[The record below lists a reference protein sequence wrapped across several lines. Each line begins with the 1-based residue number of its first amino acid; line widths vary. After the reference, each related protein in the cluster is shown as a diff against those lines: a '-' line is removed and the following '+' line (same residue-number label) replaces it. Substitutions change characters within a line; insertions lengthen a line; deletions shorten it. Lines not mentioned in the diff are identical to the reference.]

1 MMPSKANPKLL
12 PDVPHLDDRL
22 GGAHK
27 QLAESITK
35 LILTS
40 DGGKS
45 IKLDGFWG
53 SGKSTV
59 VGMLTKLLERLE
71 TGEHATRPAEEYS
84 TLVFQYDAWV
94 HVGDPLRRA
103 FMTSLLMKLSGAKWI
118 DFTNNLAKGGRW
130 ERELAKLSKRLKVS
144 SKTVHPNFD
153 DVSKLILGG
162 LIALGIVAPTAFG
175 ALSDALRDW
184 DAGARLSFAGAAW
197 LVLTGFFYFSSGRML
212 NIVVK
217 RAANAET
224 TETIEEA
231 EPTSI
236 EFQGAFGTLLGE
248 VLKKESRRLVIVVD
262 NLDRIDEKEASDI
275 WTLLRSFLDN
285 PSFAAE
291 PWFKRLWVVVPLASS
306 RTSESDGNRRAVAD
320 SGLSNFDKIFQV
332 SFTVPPPLLHSWK
345 NYLAELL
352 EKVFGKD
359 DTGDHDE
366 ILRLYE
372 EIPPPGRMTPRAIVT
387 FVNRLVAAKVEWDDA
402 VPLSCLAAYELCA
415 PKLDVSSCQPPEVV
429 ARILPIERLNDVFAM
444 LHYRASSLDDAS
456 YLTISP
462 EIEKALDA
470 GDSKQL
476 RELLKRTPSGRY
488 VLDKYVRSDLKK
500 LGSQQ
505 ERLFQFLCAL
515 APLCKEEN
523 ADSSEPLLIPASLR
537 RHLVEAACQTLSET
551 SSLHLRND
559 NLVSGIDAFLSIVAN
574 DARSASVVVKLLAG
588 MKASSEQDGNGYGT
602 IWERWKDNFT
612 LLLARKNIREY
623 IEQTG
628 FKFTLPVSPTQWAE
642 VVQCLQKSDQTW
654 ALQACSSEQS
664 VETLIEWV
672 TSGLDQYLVSDAARA
687 LLKQLA
693 NDNGEPVV
701 KAFMSSVAQ
710 KISLIANGNPTIQP
724 PTIDVAASAI
734 SVMISDFP
742 DHAFPPLRTLTR
754 NTSLFSYIAA
764 AQSQNQLACKFV
776 FCIAAYLGLEKEPM
790 TPGKISSTAMSGQ
803 QAYVQTMQ
811 GNAVRAPS
819 DVSAYCD
826 VLSGLQRFDLL
837 PDLVGNTAYAALG
850 KQLVIGLAS
859 DKRFIEM
866 LTSGVL
872 DANEFAVRYIPVP
885 DLRKAYL
892 EALPSSFQPVPDVS

>member
-1 MMPSKANPKLL
+1 MPPRTYPKLL

-27 QLAESITK
+27 QLAESISR

-45 IKLDGFWG
+45 IKLDGIWG

-59 VGMLTKLLERLE
+59 VGMLTKLLEQSE
-71 TGEHATRPAEEYS
+71 TEAHATGLAEERS
-84 TLVFQYDAWV
+84 TIVFQYDAWV

-103 FMTSLLMKLSGAKWI
+103 FMTSLLMKLSGANWI
-118 DFTNNLAKGGRW
+118 EFTNDIASGGSW

-144 SKTVHPNFD
+144 SKTVRPNFD
-153 DVSKLILGG
+153 DVSKLTIGG

-175 ALSDALRDW
+175 ALSDAQRDW
-184 DAGARLSFAGAAW
+184 DVGAKFSFAAAAW
-197 LVLTGFFYFSSGRML
+197 LFLTGLLYFSSGRIL
-212 NIVVK
+212 NLLVR

-224 TETIEEA
+224 TEAIEEA

-236 EFQGAFGTLLGE
+236 EFQAAFGTLLGD
-248 VLKKESRRLVIVVD
+248 VLKKETRRLVIVVD

-306 RTSESDGNRRAVAD
+306 RTSERDENRRPVPD
-320 SGLSNFDKIFQV
+320 SRLSNFDKIFQV
-332 SFTVPPPLLHSWK
+332 SFSVPPSLLHSWK
-345 NYLAELL
+345 NYLAGLL
-352 EKVFGKD
+352 EEVFGKD

-372 EIPPPGRMTPRAIVT
+372 ELPPPGLMTPRAMVI

-415 PKLDVSSCQPPEVV
+415 SKLDVNTCQPPDVV
-429 ARILPIERLNDVFAM
+429 ARILPLERLNDVFAM

-462 EIEKALDA
+462 EIEKVLDA
-470 GDSKQL
+470 GDGKQL

-488 VLDKYVRSDLKK
+488 VLDKYIRSDLKK

-515 APLCKEEN
+515 APLCNEEK
-523 ADSSEPLLIPASLR
+523 ADSSKSLFIPASLR
-537 RHLVEAACQTLSET
+537 RHLVEAACQTLSEM

-559 NLVSGIDAFLSIVAN
+559 NLVSGIDAFLAIVAN
-574 DARSASVVVKLLAG
+574 DARSASVLVKLLAG
-588 MKASSEQDGNGYGT
+588 MKASGEQDGNGYGSL
-602 IWERWKDNFT
+602 WEKWKDN
-612 LLLARKNIREY
+612 LISLLARKNIREY

-628 FKFTLPVSPTQWAE
+628 FKFTLPVSPAQWAE
-642 VVQCLQKSDQTW
+642 VVQCFQKNDQTW
-654 ALQACSSEQS
+654 ALQACSSEQGD
-664 VETLIEWV
+664 ETLIEWV
-672 TSGLDQYLVSDAARA
+672 SGGLDHHFFSASALA
-687 LLKQLA
+687 LLKQLVH
-693 NDNGEPVV
+693 DKGEPVV
-701 KAFMSSVAQ
+701 KAVISSVAQ
-710 KISLIANGNPTIQP
+710 RVALILNENPTVQP
-724 PTIDVAASAI
+724 PNIDVAASAI
-734 SVMISDFP
+734 SVLIREFP
-742 DHAFPPLRTLTR
+742 DHSLPTLRTLTR
-754 NTSLFSYIAA
+754 NASLFTYIAA

-776 FCIAAYLGLEKEPM
+776 FCMATYLGLEKESM
-790 TPGKISSTAMSGQ
+790 VPGKFSNTAISGQ

-819 DVSAYCD
+819 DVLVYCD
-826 VLSGLQRFDLL
+826 VLSGLRRFDVLS
-837 PDLVGNTAYAALG
+837 DLVDNAAYAALG
-850 KQLVIGLAS
+850 RQLVIGLAS

-872 DANEFAVRYIPVP
+872 DANEFAARFIAAP
-885 DLRKAYL
+885 DLPKAFL
-892 EALPSSFQPVPDVS
+892 EALPSTLRPVPDDS